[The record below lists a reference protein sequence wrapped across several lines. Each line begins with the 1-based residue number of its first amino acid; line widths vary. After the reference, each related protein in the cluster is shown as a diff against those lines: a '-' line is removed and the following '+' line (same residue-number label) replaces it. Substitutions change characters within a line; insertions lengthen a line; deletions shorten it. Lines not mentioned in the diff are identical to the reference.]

1 MTSPAPTSQPRDLD
15 TILAAVESDLATMP
29 PEEARIELA
38 RRVINMQFTEILAVA
53 IDATWALADER
64 QRLDRPTTPEPE
76 TKARWEKRDV
86 RAKWAPSQP
95 TDDPIPMSRSEIA
108 AGLRNGAR
116 LELSLLRDTLAHNGH
131 GHIIPNVSGTK
142 KPCGGPIAC
151 RECHY
156 YQERLEALTRACTDA
171 DELLVEALAEADQR
185 RREPE
190 PDPDLAPGKEISVD
204 ITGQVITSDQETV
217 TIRYQDAN
225 DIPREITV
233 HPTAPGV
240 TFHRGEE
247 ETR

>member
-1 MTSPAPTSQPRDLD
+1 MTSPTSQPTALG
-15 TILAAVESDLATMP
+15 TILAAVETDRATRP
-29 PEEARIELA
+29 TDEARTELA

-76 TKARWEKRDV
+76 TKARREKRDV
-86 RAKWAPSQP
+86 RAKWAPIQP

-116 LELSLLRDTLAHNGH
+116 LELNLLRDTLAHNGH
-131 GHIIPNVSGTK
+131 GHIIPNISGTK

-156 YQERLEALTRACTDA
+156 HQERLEALTRACTDA
-171 DELLVEALAEADQR
+171 DELLVEALAAEVGQR
-185 RREPE
+185 NREPE

-217 TIRYQDAN
+217 TLRYQDAN
-225 DIPREITV
+225 DIPREITI
-233 HPTAPGV
+233 HHTAPGV
-240 TFHRGEE
+240 TFHLGEE